1 MWQGDQSYM
10 KQRVTPG
17 APAFGPA
24 PATALALTL
33 AAALGAGQVQ
43 AQAGTPPAPDAAWQ
57 RCAAL
62 SDDRDARLNCFD
74 QWAAQQSRAAA
85 ASPSATSAST
95 AALASS
101 TPTPT
106 PTPAD
111 PASAAAPTVAITITP
126 LAAHDCRNP
135 AFSELSR
142 FWELEPGTDCGTFG
156 IRGYRPLS
164 LSWIG
169 SDSVNAQPSSASP
182 GHTAAAAQPF
192 TPSETRI
199 QLSVRTKIAQGL
211 LARQPWQRD
220 SLWFGYT
227 QQSYWQLFTG
237 ELSRPFRSTDHEPE
251 ITYVYPTDA
260 LLPLGW
266 RLRYS
271 GLSLVHQS
279 NGQDLPL
286 SRSWN
291 RLILM
296 AGMEKGSQFR
306 LQGRLWKRQYEG
318 PDDDDNPGINDLIG
332 RAEIAG
338 FWNVNKDNTLGI
350 TVRHSLNADAN
361 GSVRLEWLSRIADD
375 GATGGRAGLR
385 FHTQVFT
392 GYGDSLVDFNRRRT
406 VLSIG
411 LSLVDF

>member
-1 MWQGDQSYM
+1 MEQPVQ
-10 KQRVTPG
+10 PA
-17 APAFGPA
+17 APPFRLAQA
-24 PATALALTL
+24 AAVALAL
-33 AAALGAGQVQ
+33 ASVLGPPAVR
-43 AQAGTPPAPDAAWQ
+43 AQTGTPPAPDAAWQ
-57 RCAAL
+57 HCAAL
-62 SDDRDARLNCFD
+62 SSDRDARLACFD
-74 QWAAQQSRAAA
+74 QWAAQQSRAEG

-101 TPTPT
+101 TPTP
-106 PTPAD
+106 AE
-111 PASAAAPTVAITITP
+111 PASAVAPALAINITP
-126 LAAHDCRNP
+126 LAVHDCRNP

-169 SDSVNAQPSSASP
+169 SDSVNTQPSSASP
-182 GHTAAAAQPF
+182 GHTAATAQAF

-211 LARQPWQRD
+211 LTRQPWQRD

-260 LLPLGW
+260 PLPLGW

-279 NGQDLPL
+279 NGQNLPL

-296 AGMEKGSQFR
+296 AGMEKDSRFR
-306 LQGRLWKRQYEG
+306 LQGRVWKRQYEG

-350 TVRHSLNADAN
+350 TLRHSLNADAN
-361 GSVRLEWLSRIADD
+361 GSVRLEWLSRIAD
-375 GATGGRAGLR
+375 GGIAGSRAGLR

-392 GYGDSLVDFNRRRT
+392 GYGDSLVDYNRRRT
-406 VLSIG
+406 VLSLG
-411 LSLVDF
+411 LSLLDW